1 MIYYKVAL
9 TKLLEQVGLI
19 IFVVVILKTDLA
31 VLISLIGLDKNDAH
45 INSMALSFIEM
56 KFRLEEAVFHI
67 YKWNYSKINS
77 MWYWSFTFV
86 KDFQNMY
93 LLHCIST
100 VILMLSDFSFFS
112 TPIIDI
118 WSVILWYEVQVK
130 RIVRPA
136 RVKL

>member
-67 YKWNYSKINS
+67 YK
-77 MWYWSFTFV
+77 
-86 KDFQNMY
+86 
-93 LLHCIST
+93 
-100 VILMLSDFSFFS
+100 
-112 TPIIDI
+112 
-118 WSVILWYEVQVK
+118 
-130 RIVRPA
+130 
-136 RVKL
+136 